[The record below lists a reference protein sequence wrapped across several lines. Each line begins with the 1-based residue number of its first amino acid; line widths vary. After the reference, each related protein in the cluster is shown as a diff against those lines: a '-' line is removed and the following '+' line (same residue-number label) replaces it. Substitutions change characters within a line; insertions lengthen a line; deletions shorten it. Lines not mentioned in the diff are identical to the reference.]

1 MTILSMDGV
10 SWSRMDWSRVY
21 RWSRM
26 GSWAVLGYPF
36 VFDVGHVSAIASC
49 VGMVVDN
56 LGAAV
61 RQSNPV

>member
-10 SWSRMDWSRVY
+10 SWSRVY

-49 VGMVVDN
+49 VGMVVN
-56 LGAAV
+56 YLGAAV

>member
-10 SWSRMDWSRVY
+10 SWSRVY

-61 RQSNPV
+61 RESNPV

>member
-10 SWSRMDWSRVY
+10 SWSRVY

>member
-10 SWSRMDWSRVY
+10 SWSRVY

-26 GSWAVLGYPF
+26 GSRAVLGYPF
-36 VFDVGHVSAIASC
+36 VFDIGHVSAVASC
-49 VGMVVDN
+49 VGMIVDY

-61 RQSNPV
+61 RQGNPV

>member
-10 SWSRMDWSRVY
+10 GWSRVY